1 MKRLTAFSWGY
12 WGWGGNH
19 TRDFVRT
26 VDAVERARGKRPPIF
41 VDIRKSRSVRA
52 LGFRDAAFQE
62 MVGKPRYQWMGKKL
76 GNPHIV
82 GRGKRGIRITDPSGG
97 DDLLDVVADAQRD
110 NRRVIFFC
118 ACKRP
123 CDCHR
128 SDVAALLVK
137 VARRR
142 GMTLKI
148 VEWPGGDPETVGLTV
163 SDEVVKGVLRDRKRV
178 PLAGSSRARI
188 RKLTA
193 LPWCSR
199 VGLHSSGGD
208 IAIISGPAQLAA
220 DWYLPVIGP
229 DVPRPTDTVDSI
241 RREAERLWKS
251 LKYRSIAV

>member
-52 LGFRDAAFQE
+52 LSFRDAAFQE

-220 DWYLPVIGP
+220 DWYLP
-229 DVPRPTDTVDSI
+229 DRPGCAQAD
-241 RREAERLWKS
+241 
-251 LKYRSIAV
+251 

>member
-1 MKRLTAFSWGY
+1 MRRLTAFSWGY
-12 WGWGGNH
+12 WGWGNH

-62 MVGKPRYQWMGKKL
+62 MVGKPRYQWMGEKL

-82 GRGKRGIRITDPSGG
+82 GRGKGGIRITDPSGG
-97 DDLLDVVADAQRD
+97 DDLLEVIADAQRD

-137 VARRR
+137 IARRR
-142 GMTLKI
+142 GTILKV
-148 VEWPGGDPETVGLTV
+148 VEWPGGNPETIGLTV
-163 SDEVVKGVLRDRKRV
+163 SDKVVKDVLRGRNRV

-188 RKLTA
+188 SKVTA

-208 IAIISGPAQLAA
+208 IAMISGPAQLAA

-229 DVPRPTDTVDSI
+229 AASRPTDTCDSI
-241 RREAERLWKS
+241 RREAERLRKS
-251 LKYRSIAV
+251 LGYRPIAV